1 MYLEDQP
8 WGTLSQMPSSWVVT
22 PLKACPAPL
31 EVSSFT
37 LPYRQEAEE
46 QKTKTMQDFSDQ

>member
-31 EVSSFT
+31 EVSSFA

-46 QKTKTMQDFSDQ
+46 QKTKTMQNFSDQ